1 MIALRNALIGVLCCL
16 TQISVA
22 QVKNYTPGP
31 ANLDTSRFS
40 HVYFLRDR
48 PDEFPDIWMG
58 VIINHNHGMCVKAK
72 MNSITAVHT
81 ALQGITHFHAKAG
94 GSHVDIELNLSG
106 GSNFYIELYPYRK
119 SDEQL
124 AIHMKVL
131 REDEALS
138 RIRVFPTPIEER
150 YCILPFDGD
159 NDYLRNVYTDSVNW
173 YAGESYEY
181 RFKALDSWEVIRR
194 SKLRTVFTFRNS
206 AISTTYSEIGGIHFL
221 PLTKCKSKEAF
232 ETYCREK
239 FAPSTIVN
247 RRDKLIASEFKPVE
261 LPEGIMFAQVVT
273 IENSSITKKPQQ
285 ELLRMHTVY
294 IVFFWKDEK
303 GKGNAACLYTSE
315 RGIEDE
321 LHTMNELEARLHKSW
336 EGFRL
341 IRK

>member
-1 MIALRNALIGVLCCL
+1 MIALRNALIGVLCFL

-58 VIINHNHGMCVKAK
+58 VIINNNHGMCVKAK

-94 GSHVDIELNLSG
+94 ESLVDIELNLSG

-138 RIRVFPTPIEER
+138 RIRAFPTPIEER

-181 RFKALDSWEVIRR
+181 RFKPLDSWEVIRR
-194 SKLRTVFTFRNS
+194 SKLRTVFAFRNS

-247 RRDKLIASEFKPVE
+247 RRDKLIASEFKPIE

-285 ELLRMHTVY
+285 ELLRMRTVY

-303 GKGNAACLYTSE
+303 GKGNSAYLYTSE
-315 RGIEDE
+315 RGNTNE
-321 LHTMNELEARLHKSW
+321 LHAMATLEERLLESW
-336 EGFRL
+336 QSFRL
-341 IRK
+341 ARK